1 MPYVKR
7 DTEGNIQAIS
17 LVQSKECSEAI
28 DNNHEVKRLI
38 SVMLSK
44 ADADAIKSDLE
55 MIRVVEDLIDTL
67 VAKSVISLNDLPQP
81 VQLKLLKRKSLRN
94 QGVFNTSN
102 NELIN
107 L

>member
-1 MPYVKR
+1 MTYVKR
-7 DTEGNIQAIS
+7 DVEGNIQAIS
-17 LVQSKECSEAI
+17 FVKSKEFTEALNK
-28 DNNHEVKRLI
+28 DHEVSRLI
-38 SVMLSK
+38 SAMLPQ
-44 ADADAIKSDLE
+44 ADADTIASDLE

-81 VQLKLLKRKSLRN
+81 VQLKLLKRKNLRT

>member
-1 MPYVKR
+1 MTYIKR
-7 DTEGNIQAIS
+7 DGEGNIQAIS
-17 LVQSKECSEAI
+17 FVKSKDFTEEL
-28 DNNHEVKRLI
+28 NNDHELKRLI
-38 SVMLSK
+38 SAMPPK
-44 ADADAIKSDLE
+44 ADADAIASDLE

-81 VQLKLLKRKSLRN
+81 VQLKLLKRKNLRT